1 MTLTDWPVPDDG
13 AVGQQTEFDRAGL
26 EVLTEDQSLKL
37 LPTVPVG
44 RIVFTEGA
52 LPAVQPVNF
61 AVDDRCVIIRAVA
74 GSKLAAAAAGAVVA
88 FEVDEYDAT
97 TQSGWS
103 VTAVGQA
110 SVVTEPAE
118 LDRLATL
125 PLRSWTGSSDHLIQ
139 IDIALLRGRR
149 LHAG

>member
-1 MTLTDWPVPDDG
+1 LTEWPAPHDG
-13 AVGQQTEFDRAGL
+13 AVGAQVAFDRAGL
-26 EVLTEDQSLKL
+26 EILTDAQCLAL

-61 AVDDRCVIIRAVA
+61 VVDDECVIIRATT
-74 GSKLAAAAAGAVVA
+74 GSKLAAAAGGAVVA

-97 TQSGWS
+97 TETGWS

-110 SVVTEPAE
+110 SLVTDSAE
-118 LDRLATL
+118 LARLSRL
-125 PLRSWTGSSDHLIQ
+125 PLRSWTGHLDHLIQ
-139 IDIALLRGRR
+139 IRIAVLHGRR
-149 LHAG
+149 LHTS

>member
-1 MTLTDWPVPDDG
+1 LTDQQVPHRG
-13 AVGQQTEFDRAGL
+13 AIDLRPELDRAGL
-26 EVLTEDQSLKL
+26 EVLSEDQCLAL
-37 LPTVPVG
+37 LPTVPIG
-44 RIVFTEGA
+44 RIVFTDAA

-61 AVDDRCVIIRAVA
+61 AVDDHSIIIRAMT

-97 TQSGWS
+97 TESGWN

-110 SVVTEPAE
+110 ALVTDPAE

-125 PLRSWTGSSDHLIQ
+125 PLRSWTGNADHLLRIR
-139 IDIALLRGRR
+139 ITLLRGRR
-149 LHAG
+149 LTPSKH

>member
-1 MTLTDWPVPDDG
+1 MTLTESPAPH
-13 AVGQQTEFDRAGL
+13 AVGVQTEFDRAGL
-26 EVLTEDQSLKL
+26 EILTDEQCLAL

-61 AVDDRCVIIRAVA
+61 VVDGRCVIIRAMT
-74 GSKLAAAAAGAVVA
+74 GSKLAVAAAGAVVA

-97 TQSGWS
+97 TETGWS

-110 SVVTEPAE
+110 TVVTDPAE
-118 LDRLATL
+118 LDRVSQF
-125 PLRSWTGSSDHLIQ
+125 PLRSWAGRLDHVIQ
-139 IDIALLRGRR
+139 IHIALLRGRR
-149 LHAG
+149 LLRT

>member
-1 MTLTDWPVPDDG
+1 MALTDSPAPEG
-13 AVGQQTEFDRAGL
+13 AVDEQVELDRAGL
-26 EVLTEDQSLKL
+26 EILTDAQCLAL

-44 RIVFTEGA
+44 RIVFTEGG

-61 AVDDRCVIIRAVA
+61 VVDDQCVIIRAMT

-97 TQSGWS
+97 SESGWS

-110 SVVTEPAE
+110 TLVTESAD
-118 LDRLATL
+118 LDRLALL
-125 PLRSWTGSSDHLIQ
+125 PLRSWAGRLDHLIR
-139 IDIALLRGRR
+139 IRISLVHGRR
-149 LHAG
+149 LNPA